1 MTTDTTPI
9 DEIIWRPDLCTKLK
23 RSSECVRRWIKS
35 GKLPKPDVALSH
47 RTMGWRMSTLH
58 AAGIKLV

>member
-1 MTTDTTPI
+1 METMI
-9 DEIIWRPDLCTKLK
+9 Q
-23 RSSECVRRWIKS
+23 
-35 GKLPKPDVALSH
+35 PKVTGYLQLIEAEVALSH